1 LISTHNVN
9 FIEDSLSNDLVI
21 IDNILLSPESIN
33 KLVDNAILINS
44 IPSSILAP
52 NPSKV
57 ALLESHLF
65 TPSPQ
70 PIKKVLLPPL
80 VPKKASK

>member
-1 LISTHNVN
+1 LISTHNVD
-9 FIEDSLSNDLVI
+9 FIEDSLLNDLVI
-21 IDNILLSPESIN
+21 IDNIPLPPESIN

-44 IPSSILAP
+44 IPLLILAP
-52 NPSKV
+52 DPSKV
-57 ALLESHLF
+57 ALPGSHLF

-70 PIKKVLLPPL
+70 LIKKVLLPPL